1 MNRGNVKVFGY
12 VRISKA
18 VGQVEDRQ
26 VDLLKQEYGISEE
39 DIFIDKMSGARL
51 ERSALMELQRI
62 VREGDIIVVESLSRI
77 SRSSKDLLTLLSD
90 WEKRGVSF
98 ISHKE
103 RLDFSSTTGKLMLTL
118 LAALSE
124 FERETLRDRVR
135 EGLSSARARGRVG
148 GRPRTDQ
155 RKLDKA
161 IRLYEAK
168 SHSISEIV
176 KLCGVSKTVLYR
188 ELKKR
193 RKKTEATS
201 AETY

>member
-1 MNRGNVKVFGY
+1 MASKVWGY

-26 VDLLKQEYGISEE
+26 VDLLMQEYGIPES

-51 ERSALMELQRI
+51 DRSALAELQRI
-62 VREGDIIVVESLSRI
+62 VREGDVIVVESLSRI

-90 WEKRGVSF
+90 WELRGITF

-103 RLDFSSTTGKLMLTL
+103 KLDFSSTTGKLMLTL

-135 EGLSSARARGRVG
+135 EGLASARARGRIG
-148 GRPRTDQ
+148 GRPKTD
-155 RKLDKA
+155 KKALEKA
-161 IRLYEAK
+161 IKLYEAK
-168 SHSISEIV
+168 AHSISEIV
-176 KLCGVSKTVLYR
+176 SITAVSKSVLYR
-188 ELKKR
+188 ELKR
-193 RKKTEATS
+193 LRQQELIENT
-201 AETY
+201 

>member
-1 MNRGNVKVFGY
+1 MASKVWGY

-26 VDLLKQEYGISEE
+26 VDLLMQEYGIPES
-39 DIFIDKMSGARL
+39 DIFIDKMSGVRL
-51 ERSALMELQRI
+51 DRSALAELQRI
-62 VREGDIIVVESLSRI
+62 VRGGDVIVVESLSRI

-90 WEKRGVSF
+90 WELRGITF

-103 RLDFSSTTGKLMLTL
+103 KLDFSSTTGKLMLTL

-135 EGLSSARARGRVG
+135 EGLASARARGRIG
-148 GRPRTDQ
+148 GRPKTD
-155 RKLDKA
+155 KKA
-161 IRLYEAK
+161 LEKAVKLYEAK

-176 KLCGVSKTVLYR
+176 SITAVSKSVLYR
-188 ELKKR
+188 ELKR
-193 RKKTEATS
+193 LRQQELIENT
-201 AETY
+201 